1 MDSSVIIVNHQSRRR
16 PTTRATT
23 KQKPRAKHQKSSKSR
38 LSMKHLAEFT
48 RQLATLLEARLTLMR
63 ALKILAEQNTNKKM
77 QPILAEMLAGITHGA
92 SLSEVLKQK
101 PKIFSDFFISLV
113 QVGEQGGIL
122 GQMLNRL
129 AVYLEKITVLRRKI
143 LTALTYPAVI
153 LVVAIAAISF
163 LLLAVVPSFA
173 DLFRSFGSELP
184 GPTMVLL
191 NISGFVRRNIVV
203 LAAGIAAVILSGIYL
218 QRIPRIA
225 QLLDRLTLHI
235 PLFGALLRKSYIAK
249 FCRTLGTLLESGV
262 TLIDSL
268 TVTSR
273 ISKNTVFN
281 NSVDEMKSRVSKGE
295 PILLLAGKDATF
307 PPLVAQMIR
316 VGEETGDLDSMLLKV
331 ADFYEAE
338 LDSIVESMT
347 AIIEPVIIVFL
358 GVVLGGTLVALYM
371 QLFNVVNVIQ

>member
-1 MDSSVIIVNHQSRRR
+1 
-16 PTTRATT
+16 
-23 KQKPRAKHQKSSKSR
+23 
-38 LSMKHLAEFT
+38 
-48 RQLATLLEARLTLMR
+48 
-63 ALKILAEQNTNKKM
+63 
-77 QPILAEMLAGITHGA
+77 
-92 SLSEVLKQK
+92 
-101 PKIFSDFFISLV
+101 
-113 QVGEQGGIL
+113 
-122 GQMLNRL
+122 
-129 AVYLEKITVLRRKI
+129 
-143 LTALTYPAVI
+143 
-153 LVVAIAAISF
+153 
-163 LLLAVVPSFA
+163 
-173 DLFRSFGSELP
+173 
-184 GPTMVLL
+184 
-191 NISGFVRRNIVV
+191 
-203 LAAGIAAVILSGIYL
+203 
-218 QRIPRIA
+218 
-225 QLLDRLTLHI
+225 
-235 PLFGALLRKSYIAK
+235 
-249 FCRTLGTLLESGV
+249 LESGV

-268 TVTSR
+268 TVASR